1 MFHAIQLI
9 VSKLTSSKK
18 KNMVALYNLP
28 RNKEKDRGFLY
39 TSGTRCSLKKTL
51 KSTLENTGGYLL
63 TFLRIKARLNKN

>member
-9 VSKLTSSKK
+9 VNKLTSSKK

-28 RNKEKDRGFLY
+28 RNIEKDQGFLY

-51 KSTLENTGGYLL
+51 KSTLENTGDYLL